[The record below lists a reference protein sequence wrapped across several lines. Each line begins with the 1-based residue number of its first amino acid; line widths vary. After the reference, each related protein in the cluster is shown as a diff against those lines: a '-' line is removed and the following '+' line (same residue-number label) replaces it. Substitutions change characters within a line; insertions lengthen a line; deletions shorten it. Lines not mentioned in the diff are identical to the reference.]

1 MCQPGI
7 YRFEWEL
14 EVALTRLKKLGIN
27 DVILLFSKHNTAV
40 PRYLRDKYDVS
51 VHEYEDLRLDK
62 RYIPSIKP
70 YLWSRFLE
78 EDQSRENDTYFYID
92 SDVLLRDVPNVEPSD
107 NLWYGSD
114 CDSYLGVE
122 YIDSQ
127 KPGLLEDMCGVIGID
142 PSVVRNN
149 NSIAGAQ
156 WMIKN
161 PSFEYWHKVYLDS
174 ISLYNYLDAL
184 EDCTIQKWTAE
195 MWAQLWNMYH
205 FNIRPEVSSELDFC
219 WATDDVERYYET
231 KIYHNAGVVDSN
243 QGLFFKGQYVHR
255 SPFDDSLDFV
265 NPKKASIKYVEALRE
280 VGG

>member
-51 VHEYEDLRLDK
+51 VYEYEDLRPDK

-70 YLWSRFLE
+70 YLWSRFLK

-92 SDVLLRDVPNVEPSD
+92 SDVLLREVPNVEPSD
-107 NLWYGSD
+107 TLWYGSD

-142 PSVVRNN
+142 PSVVRNH

-184 EDCTIQKWTAE
+184 EDCAIQKWTAE
-195 MWAQLWNMYH
+195 MWSQLWNMHH
-205 FNIRPEVSSELDFC
+205 FNIRPEVSNELDFC
-219 WATDDVERYYET
+219 WATDNVERYYET